1 MGGQSIMSILI
12 TDQVSLMAFWL
23 VFTRWLV
30 ILMQFPMFEENNIP
44 VTIKVLSAL
53 MISYAFFPFL
63 RVHVM
68 NDIQFLGEDHFWIL
82 TIYHTIVGLFIGF
95 VVKAIMAIY
104 QSAGSI
110 ISQQIGFVAMRYFDP
125 SFSQS
130 VGPFEILFKWSMV
143 VIVISS
149 GAILP
154 MFQGA
159 FNSFA
164 SINLSQ
170 LSQLG
175 KSPEFFLIFFQNI
188 FLAGLL
194 LASPIIFTNLL
205 IMAILGI
212 VSRTVPQMNVLMIS
226 FIINIGLGMFV
237 MVVTSGEFFYTAF
250 KIYTEHLGDWFRFI
264 S

>member
-1 MGGQSIMSILI
+1 MMSVLI
-12 TDQVSLMAFWL
+12 SDQVSLMAFWL
-23 VFTRWLV
+23 VFTRWLA
-30 ILMQFPMFEENNIP
+30 ILMQFPMFEENSIP
-44 VTIKVLSAL
+44 ATIKILSAL
-53 MISYAFFPFL
+53 VISYAFYPYL
-63 RVHVM
+63 SVHVM
-68 NDIQFLGEDHFWIL
+68 NDIKILGADHFWLL
-82 TIYHTIVGLFIGF
+82 TIYHSIVGLFIGF

-125 SFSQS
+125 TFSQA
-130 VGPFEILFKWSMV
+130 VGPFEVLFKWCMV

-149 GAILP
+149 GAVLP

-170 LSQLG
+170 LTQLG
-175 KSPEFFLIFFQNI
+175 NSPEFFLIFSKNI
-188 FLAGLL
+188 ILAGLL
-194 LASPIIFTNLL
+194 LSSPIIFTNLL
-205 IMAILGI
+205 IMALLGI

-250 KIYTEHLGDWFRFI
+250 KIYTEHLGEWFRFI